1 MQRWGGFERRSETAV
16 MPEAPGLAPQQ
27 TPQSA
32 KRDMPVPAQ
41 RATRAGGLMALRARM
56 APHLAISLGA
66 LLGAPAR
73 YLVSGWAVQR
83 WGSAF
88 PFGTLLINVTGSLLL
103 GFYLTLVTERF
114 SGRPAIRLFVATG
127 FLGSYTTFS
136 TFSVETLR
144 LLERGDLAGACA
156 NAAVSLL
163 LTLAAV
169 LTGILAARA
178 L

>member
-1 MQRWGGFERRSETAV
+1 MATAEQARPRQAQPEKQETPEPAPRS
-16 MPEAPGLAPQQ
+16 M
-27 TPQSA
+27 
-32 KRDMPVPAQ
+32 
-41 RATRAGGLMALRARM
+41 RAGSLRELRARM

-73 YLVSGWAVQR
+73 FVVAGWAAQR
-83 WGSAF
+83 WGTNF
-88 PFGTLLINVTGSLLL
+88 PIGTLLINITGSLVL

-114 SGRPAIRLFVATG
+114 SGRPLTRLFVTTG

-144 LLERGDLAGACA
+144 LLERGDPAGACI
-156 NAAVSLL
+156 NAAASLL

-169 LTGILAARA
+169 ITGMLAARA

>member
-1 MQRWGGFERRSETAV
+1 MEMQTQGGIERRSETAAV
-16 MPEAPGLAPQQ
+16 TPETAGHAPPQAAP
-27 TPQSA
+27 
-32 KRDMPVPAQ
+32 DM
-41 RATRAGGLMALRARM
+41 RALRRTSEQAGAVTRLRARL

-73 YLVSGWAVQR
+73 FLVAEWAAQR
-83 WGSAF
+83 WGSSF
-88 PFGTLLINVTGSLLL
+88 PFGTLLINITGSLLL

-114 SGRPAIRLFVATG
+114 SGRPATRLLVATG

-156 NAAVSLL
+156 NAAASIL

-169 LTGILAARA
+169 ITGILAARA

>member
-1 MQRWGGFERRSETAV
+1 VPVRRS
-16 MPEAPGLAPQQ
+16 MG
-27 TPQSA
+27 
-32 KRDMPVPAQ
+32 
-41 RATRAGGLMALRARM
+41 AGGLMALRARM

-73 YLVSGWAVQR
+73 FVVAGWAAQR
-83 WGSAF
+83 WGTNF
-88 PFGTLLINVTGSLLL
+88 PVGTLLINITGSLLL

-114 SGRPAIRLFVATG
+114 SGRPVTRLFVATG

-144 LLERGDLAGACA
+144 LLERGDVAGACA
-156 NAAVSLL
+156 NAGASML

-169 LTGILAARA
+169 ITGRLAARA